1 MLYYILYPLREFW
14 FGFNVFKYITFRAA
28 GSAITAFFI
37 CIIFGPYVI
46 KKLKELKIGQPVYRD
61 DAPGIYQYN
70 KHKEGTPTMGGA
82 LIVGSLIVSTL
93 LWGNLGNIYVILAL
107 FSTLFLGAL
116 GFKDDYLKLIHK
128 NSHGLSARKKLLG
141 QLILGLIIGIYVVF
155 FNNDISGKPLDIP
168 FFKKITVDLGV
179 FYIFYVMIIIIGSSN
194 AVNLT
199 DGLDGLAIGCTT
211 MVALTYSLM
220 SYLAGNKNFSDYLN
234 IFYIPGAGELTVFCA
249 ALVGSSL
256 GFLWFNSYPAT
267 VFMGDTGS
275 LAIGGAIGVV
285 AIFIKKELLL
295 LLVGG
300 IFVMEAMS
308 VILQV
313 ASFKLRKKRIFLMA
327 PIHHHFQLKGWSESK
342 ITIRFWIIASILALL
357 SLATLKLR

>member
-1 MLYYILYPLREFW
+1 MFYHLLYPLKEFW

-28 GSAITAFFI
+28 AAAITAFLLSV
-37 CIIFGPYVI
+37 IIGPYI
-46 KKLKELKIGQPVYRD
+46 IRKLKEFKIGQTVYRE
-61 DAPGIYQYN
+61 DAPDLY
-70 KHKEGTPTMGGA
+70 KHHKQKEGTPTMGGVI
-82 LIVGSLIVSTL
+82 IVGSLIISTL
-93 LWGNLGNIYVILAL
+93 LWGNLTNIYLLLAV
-107 FSTLFLGAL
+107 FSTILLAAV
-116 GFKDDYLKLIHK
+116 GFKDDYLKLIYK
-128 NSHGLSARKKLLG
+128 NSKGLPAKKKFFG
-141 QLILGLIIGIYVVF
+141 QVVVGLVIGIYVVF
-155 FNNDISGKPLDIP
+155 FNPDIPTKLDIP
-168 FFKKITVDLGV
+168 FFKDKALELG
-179 FYIFYVMIIIIGSSN
+179 IFYVFFVMVVIIGSSN

-199 DGLDGLAIGCTT
+199 DGLDGLAVGCTT

-220 SYLAGNKNFSDYLN
+220 SYLAGNINFSNYLN
-234 IFYIPGAGELTVFCA
+234 IFYIPGSGELTVFCA

-285 AIFIKKELLL
+285 AVFIRKELLL

-300 IFVMEAMS
+300 IFVAEALS

-313 ASFKLRKKRIFLMA
+313 ASFKIRKKRIFLMA
-327 PIHHHFQLKGWSESK
+327 PLHHHFQLKGWPESK
-342 ITIRFWIIASILALL
+342 ITVRFLIVASILALA